1 MKLIKLILINAL
13 AVAIGKTDILLDGI
27 NYNLSPLKIL
37 YYLMND
43 MKSKHKL
50 TD

>member
-27 NYNLSPLKIL
+27 NYNLSPSKIL